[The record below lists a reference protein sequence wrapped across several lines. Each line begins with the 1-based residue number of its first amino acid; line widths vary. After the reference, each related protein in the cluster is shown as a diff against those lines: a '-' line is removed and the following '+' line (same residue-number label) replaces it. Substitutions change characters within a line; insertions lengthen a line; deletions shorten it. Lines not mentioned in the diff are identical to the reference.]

1 MKRIVRLL
9 LLMLTSLLLAACGGG
24 CRPIDLKE
32 PVAIPESGVIEKRVW
47 DEIKKEK
54 AIATFTGVSGE
65 WKYEWTVFGS
75 DLDET
80 RDINLSVRAVETD
93 VGIKLAFAE
102 TQDLGFPALLSLS
115 LNERWTANSATAY
128 EGDRAVYSVSI
139 TGSRTSILNIS
150 VNTMVAACEI
160 RPDIDEQAQ
169 TDTAGQAK
177 ADTAGQTQA
186 DTAGQAQAE
195 ASREPGKAGE
205 EGGSEYRPD
214 EYLSAV
220 TEPDDRVYAG
230 EEQKERGPFCTFSIE
245 CSTILNNLDR
255 LNPDKRELIPSN
267 GVILPPPSVAF
278 REGDSVF
285 DVLQRVCRDK
295 GIHLESSWTPLYNS
309 AYIEGIH
316 NLYEFDCGQLS
327 GWNYRVN
334 GRYPNLGCS
343 GYVLSDGDKVEWR
356 YTCDLGRDIG
366 CDWMGE

>member
-9 LLMLTSLLLAACGGG
+9 LIVLSALLLAACGGR
-24 CRPIDLKE
+24 CRQIDLE
-32 PVAIPESGVIEKRVW
+32 
-47 DEIKKEK
+47 
-54 AIATFTGVSGE
+54 
-65 WKYEWTVFGS
+65 
-75 DLDET
+75 ET
-80 RDINLSVRAVETD
+80 
-93 VGIKLAFAE
+93 
-102 TQDLGFPALLSLS
+102 
-115 LNERWTANSATAY
+115 
-128 EGDRAVYSVSI
+128 
-139 TGSRTSILNIS
+139 
-150 VNTMVAACEI
+150 
-160 RPDIDEQAQ
+160 
-169 TDTAGQAK
+169 
-177 ADTAGQTQA
+177 
-186 DTAGQAQAE
+186 
-195 ASREPGKAGE
+195 
-205 EGGSEYRPD
+205 
-214 EYLSAV
+214 
-220 TEPDDRVYAG
+220 
-230 EEQKERGPFCTFSIE
+230 GPFCTFSIE

-267 GVILPPPSVAF
+267 GVILPPTSVAF
-278 REGDSVF
+278 REGESVF